1 MGLKVIYIFSHD
13 SIGLGEDGPTHQ
25 PIEQLAGLRAI
36 PNLNVFRPADI
47 NETLECW
54 QVALKSKNTPSV
66 LALSRQKL
74 PYINPSYTKE
84 NKSELGA
91 YVVNATAQN
100 HSVTLIASGSEVELA
115 LQAQKELQEINIDSK
130 VVSMPCQE
138 LFNQQ
143 NISYKNKIVDKDVPV
158 ITIEA
163 SSVNGWEKYSKNN
176 MGIETFGESAPFKE
190 VYQHFNL
197 TSVKIVE
204 LAKKIIKK

>member
-1 MGLKVIYIFSHD
+1 MGLKVVYIFSHD

-54 QVALKSKNTPSV
+54 QVALKSKNTPSA

-100 HSVTLIASGSEVELA
+100 HSVTLIASGSEVGLA

-143 NISYKNKIVDKDVPV
+143 NISYKNEIVDKDIPV

-163 SSVNGWEKYSKNN
+163 SSINGWEKYSKNN

-197 TSVKIVE
+197 TSINIVE